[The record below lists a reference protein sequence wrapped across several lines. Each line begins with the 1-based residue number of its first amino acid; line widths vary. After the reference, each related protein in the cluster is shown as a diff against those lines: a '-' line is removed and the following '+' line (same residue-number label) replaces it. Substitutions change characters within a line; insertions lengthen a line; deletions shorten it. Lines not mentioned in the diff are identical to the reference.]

1 MIKINPS
8 IYLDENEL
16 NFSFIKAS
24 GPGGQNVNKVATSA
38 QLKFDVKNSSALS
51 EEIKEKLVKI
61 AGKKMTSKGILII
74 EAKKFRTQERN
85 KDDALNRLIN
95 LIILASKVKKKRK
108 KTKPTKASSE
118 KRIDIK
124 KQKSAKK
131 QLRKRVSKNTEL

>member
-16 NFSFIKAS
+16 NFSFVKAS

-38 QLKFDVKNSSALS
+38 QLKFDVKNSSTLS
-51 EEIKEKLVKI
+51 DEIKEKLVKI

-74 EAKKFRTQERN
+74 EAKRFRTQERN

-124 KQKSAKK
+124 KQRSAKK

>member
-61 AGKKMTSKGILII
+61 AGKKMTSKGLLII
-74 EAKKFRTQERN
+74 EAKRFRTQERN

>member
-74 EAKKFRTQERN
+74 EAKRFRTQERN

>member
-1 MIKINPS
+1 MIKINS
-8 IYLDENEL
+8 NIFIDESEL
-16 NFSFIKAS
+16 SFSFIKAS

-38 QLKFDVKNSSALS
+38 QLKFDVKNSSTLS
-51 EEIKEKLVKI
+51 DEIKEKLVKI